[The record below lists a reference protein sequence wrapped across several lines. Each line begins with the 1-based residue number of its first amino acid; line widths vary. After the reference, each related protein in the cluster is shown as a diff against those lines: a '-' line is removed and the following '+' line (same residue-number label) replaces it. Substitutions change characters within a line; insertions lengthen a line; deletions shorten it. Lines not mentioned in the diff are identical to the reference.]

1 MMFDSTG
8 MFHWCPSRNLND
20 SLMDRQEA
28 AMTVLQVG
36 TKHFW
41 PNCLCSVSNDTTI
54 KYIVIHKNEISSMF
68 QDHVIVAVFADE
80 DSPLIGL
87 RNLVMPLRASNVP
100 YTALL
105 QVVLVGNVEY
115 IRRMY

>member
-1 MMFDSTG
+1 M
-8 MFHWCPSRNLND
+8 
-20 SLMDRQEA
+20 
-28 AMTVLQVG
+28 
-36 TKHFW
+36 
-41 PNCLCSVSNDTTI
+41 
-54 KYIVIHKNEISSMF
+54 
-68 QDHVIVAVFADE
+68 IVAVFADE

-115 IRRMY
+115 IRRMYWRLELIIKSLSIYSHLV

>member
-1 MMFDSTG
+1 M
-8 MFHWCPSRNLND
+8 
-20 SLMDRQEA
+20 
-28 AMTVLQVG
+28 
-36 TKHFW
+36 
-41 PNCLCSVSNDTTI
+41 
-54 KYIVIHKNEISSMF
+54 
-68 QDHVIVAVFADE
+68 IVAVFADE

-115 IRRMY
+115 IRRMYYRLEDIPSKSSLTFKYMF

>member
-1 MMFDSTG
+1 ME
-8 MFHWCPSRNLND
+8 
-20 SLMDRQEA
+20 RQDA
-28 AMTVLQVG
+28 AMTIL
-36 TKHFW
+36 
-41 PNCLCSVSNDTTI
+41 
-54 KYIVIHKNEISSMF
+54 
-68 QDHVIVAVFADE
+68 QDHVIVAVFADD

-115 IRRMY
+115 IRRMYWRFELTLPMLINL

>member
-1 MMFDSTG
+1 M
-8 MFHWCPSRNLND
+8 
-20 SLMDRQEA
+20 
-28 AMTVLQVG
+28 
-36 TKHFW
+36 
-41 PNCLCSVSNDTTI
+41 
-54 KYIVIHKNEISSMF
+54 
-68 QDHVIVAVFADE
+68 IVAVFADE

-115 IRRMY
+115 IRRMYWRLELTFTKGYQLIGTQSKINL

>member
-1 MMFDSTG
+1 M
-8 MFHWCPSRNLND
+8 
-20 SLMDRQEA
+20 
-28 AMTVLQVG
+28 
-36 TKHFW
+36 
-41 PNCLCSVSNDTTI
+41 
-54 KYIVIHKNEISSMF
+54 
-68 QDHVIVAVFADE
+68 IVAVFADE